1 MGIIKQSLEALVPGI
16 LHEKLDIT
24 VILPLKKTK
33 CLIFSRWKLFKNFA
47 HSFQNTVW
55 AYIHRGNCYAF
66 LTVFIILQVLSLSEE
81 SFHTQQLQISAI
93 KAVSQVL
100 LTITPR
106 DLEYSFFPLLSFVD
120 SNGRTGGWEIHMTH
134 SPCLV
139 QVLTTPSWAFRLI
152 RHEWQWCEWTYHS

>member
-16 LHEKLDIT
+16 LHEKLDIAL
-24 VILPLKKTK
+24 ILPLKKTK
-33 CLIFSRWKLFKNFA
+33 CLIFSRWKLFKNFV

-66 LTVFIILQVLSLSEE
+66 LIVFIILQVLSLSEQ

-106 DLEYSFFPLLSFVD
+106 DLGYSFCFPSPIFCRFKWQDWGLGDPHDSLSL
-120 SNGRTGGWEIHMTH
+120 
-134 SPCLV
+134 PCASSYYSQLG
-139 QVLTTPSWAFRLI
+139 I
-152 RHEWQWCEWTYHS
+152 